1 MLLLNGFQSLK
12 KEILIYIIFAQ
23 KISQFSTRYS
33 SPKPQKRADFN
44 SFSNQEN
51 VLNLLD
57 FQGNKTNFL
66 EVIC

>member
-12 KEILIYIIFAQ
+12 KEILILFFLKRLANFRQDIQAEN
-23 KISQFSTRYS
+23 
-33 SPKPQKRADFN
+33 PQKRADFN
-44 SFSNQEN
+44 TFSNQEN